1 MYYGS
6 ATSVTVSY
14 LMKIAKSDYM
24 SVLKPI
30 KHADPE
36 ISVVVP
42 TLPHNSYEPPESL
55 QNQSLDAY
63 EVIVI
68 SDADLNRCEARNK
81 GIEVANA
88 DIVAQTDDDC
98 IPPETWLEDIKENFT
113 EYSNLVIV
121 EGILDKLKVSPR
133 NYPGAN
139 LAYQRDKA
147 LNIGGFDAGLD
158 GWRADT
164 DFGWRLEDEYG
175 LNCCQ
180 QDPELEVKHQGL
192 LRTNVNREIESKF
205 RSRYPERYF
214 TVLDHPHSI
223 VNKRIGKIVSVT
235 YSLFPRLTEHL
246 IRVFEGRVRTQPK

>member
-1 MYYGS
+1 
-6 ATSVTVSY
+6 
-14 LMKIAKSDYM
+14 M
-24 SVLKPI
+24 SVFRRI

-36 ISVVVP
+36 ISVVIP
-42 TLPHNSYEPPESL
+42 TLPDNSYGPPESL

-63 EVIVI
+63 EVVVI

-98 IPPETWLEDIKENFT
+98 IPPETWLEDIYENFT
-113 EYSNLVIV
+113 EHSDLVIV
-121 EGILDKLKVSPR
+121 EGILDKLQVSPR

-147 LNIGGFDAGLD
+147 LNIGGFDAELN

-175 LNCCQ
+175 LNRCR

-192 LRTNVNREIESKF
+192 LRTDVNREIERKF
-205 RSRYPERYF
+205 RARHPERYF
-214 TVLDHPHSI
+214 TVLDHPHSVI
-223 VNKRIGKIVSVT
+223 NKRTGKLIS
-235 YSLFPRLTEHL
+235 YIYWLFPKPTERL
-246 IRVFEGRVRTQPK
+246 IRMFEGRVRTTPS